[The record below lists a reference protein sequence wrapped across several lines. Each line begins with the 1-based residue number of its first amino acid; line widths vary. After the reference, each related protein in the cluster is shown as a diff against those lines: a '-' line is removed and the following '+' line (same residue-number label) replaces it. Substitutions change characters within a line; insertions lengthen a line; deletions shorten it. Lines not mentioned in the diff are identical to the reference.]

1 LSVWSGDLGLDS
13 GIPQSVYRIDT
24 TDMTQIGLKGLK
36 PGESFAYE
44 GGSITFEGYV
54 QWVNLNFVADPGKHL
69 ALLGG
74 IVAILGLLASLFTRR
89 RRIWIRVGDQV
100 EVAGLAKNAA
110 PGLEVEMQGFVKMLK
125 GEKEMSRSWAFA
137 SNYLVYSAMAV
148 YAISFLAHL
157 IETAWAVKVPADK
170 NSTLDYKRTEKV
182 ARIATALMILGFLLL
197 LAGVI
202 ARGISAGRVPWGN
215 MYEFSI
221 TGALAFSGAYL
232 LALRKYDLRWLGL
245 LVSVSVL
252 LTIGTAITVLYVP
265 SAPLVPALKSEWL
278 VIHVS
283 TAIISGG
290 VFLLSNVIASA
301 YLYLDRME
309 KKGERTPWAKRLPDL
324 ETLDLLSY
332 RLVAFVF
339 PLWTFSVIAGAIWAE
354 SAWGRYWGWDPK
366 ETWAFI
372 TWVAYAAY
380 LHARVTIGWRGR
392 RAAWLCLFAGS
403 TFLFNYVYVN
413 IWGTGKHT
421 YSGL

>member
-1 LSVWSGDLGLDS
+1 
-13 GIPQSVYRIDT
+13 
-24 TDMTQIGLKGLK
+24 
-36 PGESFAYE
+36 
-44 GGSITFEGYV
+44 
-54 QWVNLNFVADPGKHL
+54 
-69 ALLGG
+69 
-74 IVAILGLLASLFTRR
+74 
-89 RRIWIRVGDQV
+89 
-100 EVAGLAKNAA
+100 
-110 PGLEVEMQGFVKMLK
+110 
-125 GEKEMSRSWAFA
+125 MSRSWAFA

-157 IETAWAVKVPADK
+157 IETAWAVKVPTDK
-170 NSTLDYKRTEKV
+170 ATVLDYKRTEKV
-182 ARIATALMILGFLLL
+182 ARIATALMILGFVLLF
-197 LAGVI
+197 AGVI

-278 VIHVS
+278 
-283 TAIISGG
+283 
-290 VFLLSNVIASA
+290 A

>member
-1 LSVWSGDLGLDS
+1 
-13 GIPQSVYRIDT
+13 
-24 TDMTQIGLKGLK
+24 
-36 PGESFAYE
+36 
-44 GGSITFEGYV
+44 
-54 QWVNLNFVADPGKHL
+54 
-69 ALLGG
+69 
-74 IVAILGLLASLFTRR
+74 
-89 RRIWIRVGDQV
+89 
-100 EVAGLAKNAA
+100 
-110 PGLEVEMQGFVKMLK
+110 
-125 GEKEMSRSWAFA
+125 MSRSWAYA

-148 YAISFLAHL
+148 YAISFIAHA
-157 IETAWAVKVPADK
+157 IETAWAVKVPNDR
-170 NSTLDYKRTEKV
+170 NTTLDYKRTEKV
-182 ARIATALMILGFLLL
+182 ARIATAMMILGFILLFG
-197 LAGVI
+197 GVI

-283 TAIISGG
+283 AAIISGG
-290 VFLLSNVIASA
+290 VFLLSNVIAAA
-301 YLYLDRME
+301 YLYLDRVE
-309 KKGERTPWAKRLPDL
+309 EKGERPQWAKRLPDL
-324 ETLDLLSY
+324 ETLDQLSY

-403 TFLFNYVYVN
+403 TFLFNYIYVN

>member
-1 LSVWSGDLGLDS
+1 
-13 GIPQSVYRIDT
+13 
-24 TDMTQIGLKGLK
+24 
-36 PGESFAYE
+36 
-44 GGSITFEGYV
+44 
-54 QWVNLNFVADPGKHL
+54 
-69 ALLGG
+69 
-74 IVAILGLLASLFTRR
+74 
-89 RRIWIRVGDQV
+89 
-100 EVAGLAKNAA
+100 
-110 PGLEVEMQGFVKMLK
+110 
-125 GEKEMSRSWAFA
+125 MSRSWAYA

-148 YAISFLAHL
+148 YAISFIAHA
-157 IETAWAVKVPADK
+157 IETAWAIKVPTDK
-170 NSTLDYKRTEKV
+170 NTALDYKNTEKV
-182 ARIATALMILGFLLL
+182 ARIATAMMILGFFLLC
-197 LAGVI
+197 AGVI

-283 TAIISGG
+283 AAIISGG
-290 VFLLSNVIASA
+290 VFLLSNVIAAA
-301 YLYLDRME
+301 YLYLDRVE
-309 KKGERTPWAKRLPDL
+309 EKGERPQWAKRLPDL
-324 ETLDLLSY
+324 ETLDQLSY

-403 TFLFNYVYVN
+403 TFLFNYIYVN